1 MIAFMGYSLIV
12 IFMIL
17 IMTKKVT
24 PFAGLGFLPVVWAI
38 VGQLFGLWSIDIG
51 QAAFDGLMTTASTG
65 VMLFFAIY
73 MFSIMIDAGLFDP
86 LSNAM
91 IRFAKGDPLKVM

>member
-12 IFMIL
+12 IFMVL

-38 VGQLFGLWSIDIG
+38 VGQ
-51 QAAFDGLMTTASTG
+51 
-65 VMLFFAIY
+65 
-73 MFSIMIDAGLFDP
+73 
-86 LSNAM
+86 
-91 IRFAKGDPLKVM
+91 